1 MEYLAPATVVLTAL
15 LLLSLIY
22 RPILYLTIPAA
33 LAASLYVYGALN
45 TVMGFPTRDLRDL
58 EHPFMYLG
66 HWSEEPTYLL
76 AVPSNS
82 GEPRL
87 YALDKLNAES
97 KQQLADSEKK
107 TGEGETTR
115 GLLFEGEY
123 RRHNLDPINQLGP
136 KQ

>member
-1 MEYLAPATVVLTAL
+1 MPATVVLTAL

-22 RPILYLTIPAA
+22 KPILYLTIPTA
-33 LAASLYVYGALN
+33 LAASLYAYGALH

-58 EHPFMYLG
+58 EQPFIYLG
-66 HWSEEPTYLL
+66 HWSKEPTYLL
-76 AVPSNS
+76 AVPGHS

-87 YALDKLNAES
+87 YALDNLTEES
-97 KQQLADSEKK
+97 RQQLATSEKK
-107 TGEGETTR
+107 AGEGETTR

-123 RRHNLDPINQLGP
+123 RRHNLDPIDQLGP